1 MEVEGSTNVSLGH
14 GCDVKFGL
22 KRYMARRAPAGREIG
37 MQQSKDQL
45 LYEQVKHGNIKEIR
59 TLRNQGAGLEWVDKD
74 RRTPLILACS
84 WSDLRDVAEV
94 LIELGA
100 DVNAYRPGRQAGT
113 PLHHA
118 ARKGLERTVRLLLS
132 RGANPLIM
140 NDDCHMPLD
149 LAREKGHV
157 IIVRDIEGKVCL
169 FCGWL
174 CENYR
179 PGFPEGPAPQF
190 ISRKVWAVVLPVK
203 YELAIYTDV
212 TVAEP
217 TKVIHLWK
225 CKLEEPKFNQAD
237 PSLIIV
243 EISTRARHEFLSE
256 DEGDKIQL
264 EAFFKACRG
273 LIAQVKTV
281 MPTPGVA
288 PVHNQVHDPNPPM
301 PAIIAGPAVQAPSM
315 VPLPPNQEDMEL
327 AMAINA
333 SIQSAIIE
341 GVPDMMP
348 IVPVAQSQAASEVVP
363 PSNLEDMEL
372 AMAINASIQLAIIEG
387 VPDVL
392 PIVSVAQSEAS
403 LGSNGWATSSSRPS
417 TFNRLCPPSSGTQK
431 AHTDEASSS
440 TTVNRSAPPATS
452 HARTPVP
459 TQAAAPP
466 WVPSTNKSFHT
477 GPIRYPSI
485 DSSPINISTTTG
497 TVNTTGAGTDKKEQ
511 GAGTCVICLD
521 APVEGACIPCGHMAG
536 CMGCLREIKE
546 KRGECPICR
555 AKINQVLKLY
565 AV

>member
-1 MEVEGSTNVSLGH
+1 
-14 GCDVKFGL
+14 
-22 KRYMARRAPAGREIG
+22 MARAQAGREIG
-37 MQQSKDQL
+37 MQQSKDEL
-45 LYEQVKHGNIKEIR
+45 LYEQVKHGNIKEIK

-74 RRTPLILACS
+74 RKTPLILACS
-84 WSDLRDVAEV
+84 RSDLRDVAEV
-94 LIELGA
+94 LIKLGA
-100 DVNAYRPGRQAGT
+100 DVNAYRPGRRAGT

-132 RGANPLIM
+132 HGASSFIV

-157 IIVRDIEGKVCL
+157 IIVRDIEGHECL

-179 PGFPEGPAPQF
+179 PDFPEGMAPQF

-203 YELAIYTDV
+203 FELAIYTDV

-243 EISTRARHEFLSE
+243 ETSTRTRHEFLSE

-264 EAFFKACRG
+264 EAFYNACRG

-281 MPTPGVA
+281 MPAPGVA
-288 PVHNQVHDPNPPM
+288 PVHNQVDVPNPPM
-301 PAIIAGPAVQAPSM
+301 PAGRAVQAPSM
-315 VPLPPNQEDMEL
+315 VPLSPYQEDMEL
-327 AMAINA
+327 TMAINA
-333 SIQSAIIE
+333 SIRSAIIE
-341 GVPDMMP
+341 GVPDVLP
-348 IVPVAQSQAASEVVP
+348 IVPVARSQAASEVIP

-387 VPDVL
+387 VPDVF
-392 PIVSVAQSEAS
+392 PIVSVAT
-403 LGSNGWATSSSRPS
+403 SNSRPS
-417 TFNRLCPPSSGTQK
+417 TYNGWCPPSSGTQK

-440 TTVNRSAPPATS
+440 TAVNRWAPPTAS
-452 HARTPVP
+452 HARTPVQ
-459 TQAAAPP
+459 TQSEAP
-466 WVPSTNKSFHT
+466 WAPSINKSFHT

-485 DSSPINISTTTG
+485 DSSPITISTTTG
-497 TVNTTGAGTDKKEQ
+497 TVNTTAGAGTGTGCSDKKEQ

-536 CMGCLREIKE
+536 CMECLREIKN
-546 KRGECPICR
+546 KRGQCPICR
-555 AKINQVLKLY
+555 AKIKQVLKLY